1 MFSSSEIFVNH
12 WTSLMMYVCTFVSC
26 RSDNVSSAET
36 FSDDR
41 VMTIN
46 LRTTPNFLNTSGV
59 NYSIRV
65 FAENAVGEGMGS
77 EPRSYMY
84 TRTSW

>member
-1 MFSSSEIFVNH
+1 MF
-12 WTSLMMYVCTFVSC
+12 VCVSC
-26 RSDNVSSAET
+26 RSDNVSSVET
-36 FSDDR
+36 FSADR

-65 FAENAVGEGMGS
+65 FAENGVGVGVGS

-84 TRTSW
+84 TRTR

>member
-1 MFSSSEIFVNH
+1 MF
-12 WTSLMMYVCTFVSC
+12 VCVSC

-36 FSDDR
+36 FSDNR

-77 EPRSYMY
+77 EPRPYMY
-84 TRTSW
+84 TRTS